1 MIPEFK
7 SFLKKN
13 LIATTM
19 LAFIG
24 SLVFGFVA
32 TKYYLN
38 IFPFMLLFFCALS
51 LLVQR
56 SLYGTLKLSI
66 GKFTAR
72 FMGITMLKLLV
83 LLVVALIYIL
93 LNKQSA
99 IQFII
104 VFLILYFVYTSVEV
118 YDFMQTNSKVKG

>member
-24 SLVFGFVA
+24 WLVFGFVA